1 MHLLILSPDQE
12 VFSGDIKSVKVPA
25 KGGQFEVLSRHA
37 PVVAALEKGIIRV
50 INSKDEKS
58 TFNINEGYVE
68 VLNDEVV
75 ILVSSGEAK
84 G

>member
-58 TFNINEGYVE
+58 TFNITEGFVE